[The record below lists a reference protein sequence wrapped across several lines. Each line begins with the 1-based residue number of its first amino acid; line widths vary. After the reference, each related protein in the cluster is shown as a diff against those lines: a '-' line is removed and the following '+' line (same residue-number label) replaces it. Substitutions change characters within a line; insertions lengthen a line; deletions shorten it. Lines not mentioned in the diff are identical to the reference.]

1 MQPVAVRE
9 SDTLRRRRVGWGY
22 LVALVGPAATSVAYV
37 AVHEFVDPGI
47 FALVLVLSVLGAAV
61 LGGRTPAAGAA
72 ALSFIG
78 LDLFHEPPSGWPR
91 FSLQE
96 IELLGSFVVVAAAT
110 VALVHWGMGMRE
122 RQVRAEQRWDRL
134 GRVLEA
140 VSAGVSARQLV
151 PIVEHE
157 LTNELDLDMVR
168 YEPEPRTT
176 CDYDVGRHGGL
187 HHGGERLE
195 GLHLRLPA
203 EPVRVPVQFRGHD
216 LGQLV
221 LIPERDG
228 PVTED
233 QLLLTANLTSVLAE
247 TLHEDRAG
255 APGDPEPVDDQQDS
269 HHSGSR

>member
-1 MQPVAVRE
+1 MAVKE
-9 SDTLRRRRVGWGY
+9 ADTLHRRRVGWGY
-22 LVALVGPAATSVAYV
+22 LVALAGPAVTSAGYV
-37 AVHEFVDPGI
+37 AVHEFVPPGI
-47 FALVLVLSVLGAAV
+47 FAMVLVLSVLGAAV
-61 LGGRTPAAGAA
+61 LGGRTPGAGAA
-72 ALSFIG
+72 GLSFIG

-96 IELLGSFVVVAAAT
+96 VELLGAFVLVAAAT
-110 VALVHWGMGMRE
+110 VALVHWGVGTRE
-122 RQVRAEQRWDRL
+122 RQVRAQQRWDRL
-134 GRVLEA
+134 GRVLEV

-157 LTNELDLDMVR
+157 LTHELDLAMAR

-187 HHGGERLE
+187 HHDGERLE

-203 EPVRVPVQFRGHD
+203 EPVRVPMQFRGHD

-221 LIPERDG
+221 LIPGRGG

-233 QLLLTANLTSVLAE
+233 QLLLTANLGSVLAE
-247 TLHEDRAG
+247 TLYEQRAG
-255 APGDPEPVDDQQDS
+255 GAADPGSPRASQDNLNP
-269 HHSGSR
+269 GSS

>member
-1 MQPVAVRE
+1 MAVSEAAR
-9 SDTLRRRRVGWGY
+9 LRRRRAGWGY
-22 LVALVGPAATSVAYV
+22 LVALVGPVVTCLGYV
-37 AVHEFVDPGI
+37 AVHEVVDPGI
-47 FALVLVLSVLGAAV
+47 FALVLVPSVLGAAV

-72 ALSFIG
+72 VLSFIG

-96 IELLGSFVVVAAAT
+96 VELLGAFVLVAAAT
-110 VALVHWGMGMRE
+110 VALARWGMDTRE
-122 RQVRAEQRWDRL
+122 RQVRAEMRWDRL

-157 LTNELDLDMVR
+157 LTDELDLDMVR
-168 YEPEPRTT
+168 YEREPRTT

-187 HHGGERLE
+187 HHAGERLE

-203 EPVRVPVQFRGHD
+203 EPVRVPMQFRGHD

-221 LIPERDG
+221 LIPGRGG
-228 PVTED
+228 PVSED
-233 QLLLTANLTSVLAE
+233 QLLLTANLSSVLAE
-247 TLHEDRAG
+247 TLHERAGDRAD
-255 APGDPEPVDDQQDS
+255 PGSPGGRQNDHDVR
-269 HHSGSR
+269 SR

>member
-1 MQPVAVRE
+1 MAVSE
-9 SDTLRRRRVGWGY
+9 AATLRRRRVGWGY
-22 LVALVGPAATSVAYV
+22 LVAVIGPAATSAGYM
-37 AVHEFVDPGI
+37 AVHAFVPPGI
-47 FALVLVLSVLGAAV
+47 FAMLLVVSVLGAAV
-61 LGGRTPAAGAA
+61 LGGPIPAAGAA

-78 LDLFHEPPSGWPR
+78 LDLFHEAPSGWPR

-96 IELLGSFVVVAAAT
+96 VELLGGFVLVAAAT
-110 VALVHWGMGMRE
+110 IALVHWGMEARE

-140 VSAGVSARQLV
+140 VSAGVSARQLA

-157 LTNELDLDMVR
+157 LTDELDLDMVR
-168 YEPEPRTT
+168 YEEEPRTT
-176 CDYDVGRHGGL
+176 CHYEVGRHGGL
-187 HHGGERLE
+187 RHDGESME
-195 GLHLRLPA
+195 GLRLRLPA

-221 LIPERDG
+221 LIPGRGG

-247 TLHEDRAG
+247 TLHDQRAG
-255 APGDPEPVDDQQDS
+255 GPTGPGSPSTGPD
-269 HHSGSR
+269 RRL